1 MPGSLFKRKLQAW
14 SATLLKK
21 DTLGQVFSCEFCEI
35 SKKTFSY
42 KTPPVVASDLFQRKF
57 EGFEKLGDILDS
69 KTKYSKIPAQ
79 QVEPTLFQQI
89 LFVSV
94 SHLNPILPY
103 LFKLLKTSWNL
114 QNQVIVSNVVL
125 YITIVI

>member
-1 MPGSLFKRKLQAW
+1 MNFVKFLRTLFLTKQLQW
-14 SATLLKK
+14 LLLIFFKENLK
-21 DTLGQVFSCEFCEI
+21 AL
-35 SKKTFSY
+35 KHW
-42 KTPPVVASDLFQRKF
+42 
-57 EGFEKLGDILDS
+57 DILDS